1 MLLSGRGKLLRIAP
15 IELRDA
21 LLESM
26 AVLGWRSA
34 KFYVRTPGL
43 PVGNG

>member
-1 MLLSGRGKLLRIAP
+1 MVLGGRGKLLRTAP
-15 IELRDA
+15 IELGDA

-26 AVLGWRSA
+26 AVLDWQSA
-34 KFYVRTPGL
+34 KFYVRTPSL